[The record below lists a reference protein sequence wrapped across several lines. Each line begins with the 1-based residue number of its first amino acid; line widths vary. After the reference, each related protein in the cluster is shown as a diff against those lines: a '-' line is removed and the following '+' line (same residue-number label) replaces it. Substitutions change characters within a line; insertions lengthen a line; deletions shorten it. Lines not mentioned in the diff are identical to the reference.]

1 MKRRRLAANRWASP
15 GGSGEVLV
23 ERGDEPLGCRRE
35 AEDEAAS
42 LAAVQV
48 IADVLAAYDLH
59 GDDVKLDARAV
70 VGRGPSRERGGSS
83 IEVTKRAHDEH
94 NEFIE
99 REMSTLLWSHER
111 KASTYYRNESGR
123 VILPSPFR
131 PEVFWTMCQMPDETK
146 FVIQ

>member
-1 MKRRRLAANRWASP
+1 MRPMLRVWDRRRHGPSSVKRRRLAANRWASP

-23 ERGDEPLGCRRE
+23 ERGDEPLGRRRE

-70 VGRGPSRERGGSS
+70 VGHGPSRCPATS
-83 IEVTKRAHDEH
+83 
-94 NEFIE
+94 
-99 REMSTLLWSHER
+99 
-111 KASTYYRNESGR
+111 
-123 VILPSPFR
+123 
-131 PEVFWTMCQMPDETK
+131 
-146 FVIQ
+146 